1 MPSLLTPDPG
11 LLFWM
16 LVAFAVVFFV
26 LAKFG
31 FPVITKMVE
40 ERKNYI
46 DESLK
51 KAREAND
58 KLTNIQN
65 ECELIMRQTREKQ
78 AEILKV
84 AMVTRDNIIKEAREK
99 AGIESQKLIESAK
112 EQIKVEKDMA
122 MRDIRAQIINLSSE
136 VAEKILRK
144 ELENKNKQF
153 DFIDNLLNEIEIVK

>member
-51 KAREAND
+51 KAREANE

-65 ECELIMRQTREKQ
+65 ECELIMRQTREQQ

-122 MRDIRAQIINLSSE
+122 MRDIRTQIINLSSE

>member
-1 MPSLLTPDPG
+1 
-11 LLFWM
+11 
-16 LVAFAVVFFV
+16 
-26 LAKFG
+26 
-31 FPVITKMVE
+31 
-40 ERKNYI
+40 
-46 DESLK
+46 
-51 KAREAND
+51 
-58 KLTNIQN
+58 
-65 ECELIMRQTREKQ
+65 MRQTREKQ

>member
-51 KAREAND
+51 KAREANE

>member
-51 KAREAND
+51 KAREANE

-136 VAEKILRK
+136 VAEKILCK

>member
-51 KAREAND
+51 KAREANE

-99 AGIESQKLIESAK
+99 AGIESLKLIESAK

>member
-51 KAREAND
+51 KAREANE
-58 KLTNIQN
+58 KLTNVQN
-65 ECELIMRQTREKQ
+65 ECEFIMRQTREKQ

-112 EQIKVEKDMA
+112 EQIKIEKDMA
-122 MRDIRAQIINLSSE
+122 LRDIRAQIINLSSE

>member
-16 LVAFAVVFFV
+16 LIAFAVVLFV

-51 KAREAND
+51 KAREANE
-58 KLTNIQN
+58 KLANIQS
-65 ECELIMRQTREKQ
+65 ESEQIMRQAREKQ
-78 AEILKV
+78 AEILRE
-84 AMVTRDNIIKEAREK
+84 AMATRDNIIKEARDK
-99 AGIESQKLIESAK
+99 AGVESQKIVDAAK
-112 EQIKVEKDMA
+112 EQIKAEKDLA
-122 MRDIRAQIINLSSE
+122 MRDIRNQVVNLSAE
-136 VAEKILRK
+136 IAEKVLRGELSNK
-144 ELENKNKQF
+144 EKQLSYM
-153 DFIDNLLNEIEIVK
+153 DSLLDEISID